1 MRDEH
6 SAEHA
11 VGGAASGFW
20 STADGALADD
30 CEAWWCA
37 RLAAPAAVRRV
48 SIDFLSLSPF
58 FGASGQAILPSDVCV
73 DVSVDNG
80 ATCRLAAAASASARA
95 FDAIDV
101 PADVCADA
109 LATHVRLRLR
119 STAPWAIVSDVAASA
134 ERTTALAQLALDDEQ
149 LVAAIG
155 SDTALASAT
164 RCATLPPLARALV
177 RVAREAVQCY
187 LPHALSK
194 VCRVDYGVLS
204 ERDLA
209 ALGTS
214 QTARRI
220 ATAVPFTGKDRPS
233 PSAEF
238 AHADVRLV
246 RRFGTLDC
254 GVPMSC
260 RWSVDCK
267 RSCVWNAAHR
277 PCDRL
282 RGCFASGRVLRIA
295 TWLNRPTCE
304 RTVGALCTMLAR
316 SDGAR
321 ERHLREHVFPL
332 CLRQHARHV
341 SASGEQLGDTAVF
354 GSCGTPSTLLRRVL
368 L

>member
-1 MRDEH
+1 
-6 SAEHA
+6 
-11 VGGAASGFW
+11 
-20 STADGALADD
+20 
-30 CEAWWCA
+30 
-37 RLAAPAAVRRV
+37 
-48 SIDFLSLSPF
+48 
-58 FGASGQAILPSDVCV
+58 LPSDVCV

-80 ATCRLAAAASASARA
+80 TTWRLAAAASASARA

-109 LATHVRLRLR
+109 LATHVRLRVR
-119 STAPWAIVSDVAASA
+119 STAPWAIVSDVRVDVAASA

-204 ERDLA
+204 ERDVA
-209 ALGTS
+209 ALGAS

-246 RRFGTLDC
+246 LTALAFRHTGLRRTD
-254 GVPMSC
+254 VMSLVG
-260 RWSVDCK
+260 RLQAQLRVE
-267 RSCVWNAAHR
+267 RGAPAVGPAAR
-277 PCDRL
+277 LFREWQSAANCDVVK
-282 RGCFASGRVLRIA
+282 S
-295 TWLNRPTCE
+295 TTCE